1 MCGAQ
6 KCLFRATMRIHL
18 FTNITKTKE
27 THRQDYTVCLFLLYS
42 DSEYTM

>member
-6 KCLFRATMRIHL
+6 KCLFRSTMRIQL

-27 THRQDYTVCLFLLYS
+27 THRVILPVCLFLLYS
-42 DSEYTM
+42 DSEYAM